1 MAENHIGCRE
11 SKYVAICIAPD
22 VCKVGDA
29 IVPFDSFQDLTHEKI
44 YISNVRARGNPI
56 LTVDCIIAGTRSN
69 AGKGVSSG
77 TSLGSGDCRI
87 LTGVDHIKCKGKPV
101 ARNLSL
107 VAMNND
113 NTVGKLY
120 TQTNPP
126 NQIIPVKESSLWAR
140 YLELQRQQQEFELES
155 KKQEADAMIGLGKA
169 FINGW
174 YMLGALIAKGQM
186 QNDIAQMESN
196 IALAR
201 GLGMDTQIM
210 ERANETNREV
220 METID
225 PRAIV
230 ETCQ

>member
-101 ARNLSL
+101 ARIFRWL
-107 VAMNND
+107 
-113 NTVGKLY
+113 
-120 TQTNPP
+120 P
-126 NQIIPVKESSLWAR
+126 
-140 YLELQRQQQEFELES
+140 
-155 KKQEADAMIGLGKA
+155 
-169 FINGW
+169 
-174 YMLGALIAKGQM
+174 
-186 QNDIAQMESN
+186 
-196 IALAR
+196 
-201 GLGMDTQIM
+201 
-210 ERANETNREV
+210 
-220 METID
+220 
-225 PRAIV
+225 
-230 ETCQ
+230 